1 MLPLLLR
8 RAGYEKIRR
17 KAYAIDF
24 SAETDIHQ
32 DNVQNLLI
40 VYKLLQPLF
49 VQTQLASQ
57 EELQALYEQM
67 EKEIQIEEFG
77 GIDFYFTAWGY
88 KAET

>member
-8 RAGYEKIRR
+8 RAGYQNIQR

-24 SAETDIHQ
+24 SAGTDIHE
-32 DNVQNLLI
+32 DNVQNILI

-57 EELQALYEQM
+57 EELQRLYEQM
-67 EKEIQIEEFG
+67 EEEIQTEEFG
-77 GIDFYFTAWGY
+77 GIDFYLTAWGY
-88 KAET
+88 KPEK